1 MKRHSF
7 SSRGQSVWVDA
18 GRIATKPALKSDL
31 ETDVC
36 VIGAGMA
43 GMSTAY
49 KVAQAGLKVVV
60 LDDGRIGGGQTE
72 CTTAHL
78 SNMLDRRYTQ
88 IEAWRGAEIAALAAG
103 SHTAAIQEI
112 ESIATQEQIECDF
125 RRVNGY
131 LFAPP
136 DQSTDVLD
144 RELAAILRTGAI
156 AAAPVECVPWPDF
169 NTGPC
174 LLIPQ
179 QGQFHPLKYLKGLTA
194 AIKRKGGKFFGKT
207 HVTKIKGGSPA
218 FITTESGPVVTAKH
232 VVVATNSPVND
243 WVTIHTK
250 QAPYMTYVVGGR
262 IPKQAVPEALYW
274 DTADPYHYVRLQ
286 DDPGSPDHAI
296 LIVGGEDHKTGQA
309 DDGEER
315 FARLQEW
322 AEERFSSLE
331 AISYHWSGQVME
343 SVDGLAFIGH
353 NPLDADNVYIATGDS
368 GLGMTHGTIAGILIS
383 DLILGRENRWREVY
397 DPARTP
403 ISTAGEFLQENL
415 NVALQYAKWLVPGEV
430 PHIEEL
436 PAGHG
441 AVMQRGLS
449 KCAVY
454 RDAQGQLTELSA
466 VCPHLQCAVAWNPT
480 ESTWDCPCHGSRFDP
495 QGKVLNGPANQD
507 LSPWK
512 EG

>member
-7 SSRGQSVWVDA
+7 STRGESVWVDA
-18 GRIATKPALKSDL
+18 GRVPLKPALKSDI

-36 VIGAGMA
+36 VVGAGIA
-43 GMSTAY
+43 GMSVAY
-49 KVAQAGLKVVV
+49 KVAKAGLRVVV

-112 ESIATQEQIECDF
+112 ESISAHEQIDCDF

-131 LFAPP
+131 LFSPP
-136 DQSTDVLD
+136 GESTDVLD
-144 RELAAILRTGAI
+144 RELAAILRTRAI
-156 AAAPVECVPWPDF
+156 AAVPVDRVPWPDF

-179 QGQFHPLKYLKGLTA
+179 QGQFHPLKYLKGLAA
-194 AIKRKGGKFFGKT
+194 AIRKAGGKIYSKS
-207 HVTKIKGGSPA
+207 HVTKVTGGSPA
-218 FITTESGPVVTAKH
+218 FITTEPGAVVTAQH

-250 QAPYMTYVVGGR
+250 QAPYMTYVIGDR
-262 IPKQAVPEALYW
+262 IPKQSVPEALYW

-296 LIVGGEDHKTGQA
+296 LIIGGEDHKTGQA

-315 FARLQEW
+315 FVRLQEW
-322 AEERFSSLE
+322 AEERFPSLE

-343 SVDGLAFIGH
+343 SIDGLGFIGH
-353 NPLDADNVYIATGDS
+353 NPLDKNNVYIATGDS
-368 GLGMTHGTIAGILIS
+368 GLGMTHGTIAGLLIS
-383 DLILGRENRWREVY
+383 DMILGRANPWRDVY
-397 DPARTP
+397 DPGRTP
-403 ISTAGEFLQENL
+403 ITTASEFLQENL
-415 NVALQYAKWLVPGEV
+415 NVALQYAKWLLPGEV
-430 PHIEEL
+430 PHIEQL
-436 PAGHG
+436 PPGQG
-441 AVMQRGLS
+441 AVVQRGLS
-449 KCAVY
+449 KCAIY

-466 VCPHLQCAVAWNPT
+466 VCPHLQCAVAWNGT
-480 ESTWDCPCHGSRFDP
+480 ENTWDCPCHGSRFDP
-495 QGKVLNGPANQD
+495 QGNVLNGPANQN